1 MPLSN
6 SLESWLDWL
15 ETIHPTTIDMTLER
29 VERVAARL
37 QLGSVEIP
45 LITVAGTNGKGST
58 VAMLAAIYS
67 ANGYNVG
74 SYTSPH
80 IIDFRERIRING
92 AMVDGSVIVQAFR
105 AIEDLREPDTL
116 TFFEY
121 TTLAAMQ
128 VFIDAAVDVIVL
140 EVGLG
145 GRLDATNLWD
155 TDCAILTS
163 IALDHESYL
172 GSDRSVIATEKAA
185 IGRPGKPFVL
195 GELDPPDSFWAYAKE
210 HSLLVEDIGSLP
222 IAALPL
228 TSLPGDHQRRNAG
241 CAVTAVELMSKQ
253 LPVDALKVDSALMQV
268 QIDGRFSRHQ
278 VNGITVITD
287 VAHNPAGASTLV
299 DTWYAEMGD
308 QTAHLVFAALGDK
321 DIAGVATA
329 LAPIVAHWHCAA
341 LDDARA
347 MQAGAMQAIVE
358 QSLVEQS
365 LVENCLAD
373 PALTGPAVT
382 DPAHADLTHAD
393 FALTDSALGAQAA
406 TVTAYASTADALD
419 AAMTA
424 AGTDDKPVLVCGSF
438 YTIAAIQPS
447 LL

>member
-29 VERVAARL
+29 VARVAARL

-58 VAMLAAIYS
+58 VAMLSAIYT

-80 IIDFRERIRING
+80 IVDFRERIRING
-92 AMVDGSVIVQAFR
+92 EMVDGSVIVQAFH
-105 AIEDLREPDTL
+105 AIEDFREPDTL

-210 HSLLVEDIGSLP
+210 HNLTVENIGSKP
-222 IAALPL
+222 VTALPL

-241 CAVTAVELMSKQ
+241 CAVTAVKLMSKQ
-253 LPVDALKVDSALMQV
+253 LPVDAAKVDSALMRI

-299 DTWYAEMGD
+299 DTWYTEMGD
-308 QTAHLVFAALGDK
+308 QTAHMVFAALGDK

-365 LVENCLAD
+365 LVENCLTD
-373 PALTGPAVT
+373 PALTSPART
-382 DPAHADLTHAD
+382 DSA
-393 FALTDSALGAQAA
+393 FTDSALGAQA
-406 TVTAYASTADALD
+406 TPVTAYASTADALD
-419 AAMTA
+419 AAMLA
-424 AGTDDKPVLVCGSF
+424 AGSDNKPVLVCGSF

>member
-1 MPLSN
+1 MSLSN

-29 VERVAARL
+29 VARVAARL

-58 VAMLAAIYS
+58 VAMLSAIYS

-80 IIDFRERIRING
+80 IVDFRERIRING
-92 AMVDGSVIVQAFR
+92 EMVDGSVIVQAFR

-185 IGRPGKPFVL
+185 IGRAGKPFVL
-195 GELDPPDSFWAYAKE
+195 GEVDPPESFWGYAKE
-210 HSLLVEDIGSLP
+210 HGLTVEDIGSKP
-222 IAALPL
+222 VAELPL

-241 CAVTAVELMSKQ
+241 CAVTAVQLMSKH
-253 LPVDALKVDSALMQV
+253 LPVDAGKVDSALMQV

-287 VAHNPAGASTLV
+287 VAHNPAGASKLV

-308 QTAHLVFAALGDK
+308 HTAHLVFAALGDK
-321 DIAGVATA
+321 DIAGVASA
-329 LAPIVAHWHCAA
+329 LAPIVTHWHCAA
-341 LDDARA
+341 LEEARA
-347 MQAGAMQAIVE
+347 MEADALQAIVE
-358 QSLVEQS
+358 KS
-365 LVENCLAD
+365 LAD
-373 PALTGPAVT
+373 
-382 DPAHADLTHAD
+382 
-393 FALTDSALGAQAA
+393 SSLGGQAA
-406 TVTAYASTADALD
+406 AVSAYASPADALD
-419 AAMTA
+419 AAMSA
-424 AGTDDKPVLVCGSF
+424 AGSDNKPVLVCGSF